1 MMGFYDDFNEEPRRH
16 SSLRRTVI
24 ITVVV
29 LALLLAVLFFNSFMK
44 NLRAEEN
51 NDGNPL
57 APLPGGEN
65 RENEEDYIDPDTS
78 QYHLAVVDAV
88 EKATPSVVG
97 ISNYGI
103 VFDFWGQSSLQ
114 ERATGSGVIIGSDG
128 YIVTNYHVIENA
140 EELVVTLGSGEEFTA
155 TIIGADPPTDLAVI
169 KIDKT
174 GLPAAEFANSDN
186 LRAGEPAIAIGNPL
200 GLDFQQSVTLGVV
213 SARERSITIQG
224 QKFTFIQT
232 DAAINDGNSG
242 GALVNINGKLIG
254 INTAKIKITG
264 VEGMGFAIPSNTV
277 RQIVA
282 DLIENGRVIRPWM
295 GISTRNLSRL
305 EARQLGLDVD
315 YGVIVMEVVAASPA
329 ERAGLEPMDII
340 VALDGDSVTNTSEL
354 QQLIYRYD
362 VGQKVTVTV
371 YREKSKLDL
380 EVTLDKMP

>member
-1 MMGFYDDFNEEPRRH
+1 MSFYDDFNEEPRRR
-16 SSLRRTVI
+16 SPLRRTIIVVGVI
-24 ITVVV
+24 
-29 LALLLAVLFFNSFMK
+29 LALFLAVFFLNSFMK

-51 NDGNPL
+51 NEHPL
-57 APLPGGEN
+57 APLTGEEN
-65 RENEEDYIDPDTS
+65 RENEDDILPHTAQHY
-78 QYHLAVVDAV
+78 LAVVDAV

-114 ERATGSGVIIGSDG
+114 ERATGSGVIIGGDG

-140 EELVVTLGSGEEFTA
+140 EELVVTLGSGEEFNA

-174 GLPAAEFANSDN
+174 ELPAAEFANSEN

-277 RQIVA
+277 KEIAA
-282 DLIENGRVIRPWM
+282 DLIENGRVVRPWI
-295 GISTRNLSRL
+295 GISTRNLTRL
-305 EARQLGLDVD
+305 EAGQLGLEVD
-315 YGVIVMEVVAASPA
+315 YGVIVMEVVAGSPA
-329 ERAGLEPMDII
+329 ARAGLEPMDII
-340 VALDGDSVTNTSEL
+340 VALEGDSVANTSAL
-354 QQLIYRYD
+354 QQLIYQYN
-362 VGQKVTVTV
+362 VGQKVSLTV
-371 YREKSKLDL
+371 YREKSKIDL

>member
-1 MMGFYDDFNEEPRRH
+1 MSFYDDFNEESRKRSP
-16 SSLRRTVI
+16 LRRTVI
-24 ITVVV
+24 VAGVI
-29 LALLLAVLFFNSFMK
+29 LALFLAVFFFNSFMN

-51 NDGNPL
+51 NENPL
-57 APLPGGEN
+57 APLPGEEN
-65 RENEEDYIDPDTS
+65 RENEGGTLPDTA

-174 GLPAAEFANSDN
+174 GLPAAEFANSEK

-277 RQIVA
+277 REIA
-282 DLIENGRVIRPWM
+282 EDLIENGRVIRPWI
-295 GISTRNLSRL
+295 GISTRNLTRL

-315 YGVIVMEVVAASPA
+315 YGVIVMEIVAGSPA
-329 ERAGLEPMDII
+329 EKAGLEPMDII
-340 VALDGDSVTNTSEL
+340 VALEGDRVTNTSEL
-354 QQLIYRYD
+354 QQLIYQYN
-362 VGQKVTVTV
+362 VGQKVTLTV
-371 YREKSKLDL
+371 YREKSQLEL